1 MILQKSGDPGGTG
14 GDVRSVRISRHA
26 SALRDAGAAP
36 RLVRPNLD
44 AMTYAGD
51 LTPPEAWELLDRDPE
66 AVLVD
71 VRTEAE
77 WLFVG
82 VPDLTPVG
90 KKLVTV
96 SWNHWPQGTR
106 NDSFL
111 EELTAAGV
119 TGEGPVLF
127 ICRSG
132 ARSRS
137 AAVLATGAGIAPSY
151 NVSEGFEGDLDEVG
165 RRGGNG
171 WRAAG
176 LPWRQ
181 S

>member
-1 MILQKSGDPGGTG
+1 MILQKTGDPGVATVSRPF
-14 GDVRSVRISRHA
+14 VRMSRRV
-26 SALRDAGAAP
+26 STSRDRRAVCRPTA
-36 RLVRPNLD
+36 PNLVG
-44 AMTYAGD
+44 MTYAGD
-51 LTPPEAWELLDRDPE
+51 LTPTEAWELLHRDPE

-77 WLFVG
+77 WMFVG

-96 SWNHWPQGTR
+96 SWNRWPEGTR
-106 NDSFL
+106 NLGFL

-119 TGEGPVLF
+119 DGEGPVLF

-132 ARSRS
+132 VRSR
-137 AAVLATGAGIAPSY
+137 AAAITATTAGIAPSY
-151 NVSEGFEGDLDEVG
+151 NVGEGFEGELDESG
-165 RRGGNG
+165 HRGGNG